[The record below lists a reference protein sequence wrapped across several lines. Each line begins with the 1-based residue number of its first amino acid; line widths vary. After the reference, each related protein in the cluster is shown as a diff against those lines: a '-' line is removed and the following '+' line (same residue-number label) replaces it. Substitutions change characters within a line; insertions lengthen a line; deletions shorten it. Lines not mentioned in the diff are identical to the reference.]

1 MTHSRRK
8 SGRGKLLDFGCLIL
22 KDKGRR
28 YHTLIS
34 AILGP
39 SSGVHFSLECFV
51 IGLLARA
58 FAAWRPRGDVKRGTK
73 KKLDDDD
80 QPFFYMFA
88 AGRFAAKYVKDT
100 DDEESDSQDE
110 QVDVIDL
117 KRILRGW
124 LHTST
129 PFSWKVSRELRSR
142 NYGDSALN

>member
-1 MTHSRRK
+1 M
-8 SGRGKLLDFGCLIL
+8 IL

-39 SSGVHFSLECFV
+39 SSEVHFSLECFL

-80 QPFFYMFA
+80 QPFFDMLA

-110 QVDVIDL
+110 
-117 KRILRGW
+117 
-124 LHTST
+124 
-129 PFSWKVSRELRSR
+129 
-142 NYGDSALN
+142 